1 MYDDRRMADPLIRTD
16 IAAHVATI
24 VLDRPEKRNALTD
37 DMLEQLAAAIDR
49 VEANDDVRVLV
60 LRGEGQS
67 FCSGVDL
74 AEKLER
80 RGADGIVEF
89 TKLIDVFARLDR
101 HRHPTI
107 AVLQGT
113 SLAGGWELAL
123 HCDIRFTSPD
133 ARFGMPLARL
143 GLVVPYPAAVRL
155 LQIGGVAAA
164 TDLLLSGELIDGTR
178 AHACGFATH
187 LVDAA
192 NLPGAA
198 AAHAAKIASLA
209 PLAVREMKRVLRHA
223 APMPDPGSYG
233 EFDDARRRITGS
245 ADTEEGL
252 RAFLERRPAR
262 FSGH

>member
-1 MYDDRRMADPLIRTD
+1 MSDTFVRTD
-16 IAAHVATI
+16 VTGHIATI
-24 VLDRPEKRNALTD
+24 VLNRPEKRNALTD
-37 DMLEQLAAAIDR
+37 AMLAQLAAALDR
-49 VEANDDVRVLV
+49 VDVDDHVRVLV
-60 LRGEGQS
+60 LRGEGHS

-80 RGADGIVEF
+80 RGTDGMVEF
-89 TKLIDVFARLDR
+89 TALIDVFERLDR

-123 HCDIRFTSPD
+123 HCDIRFAAPD

-164 TDLLLSGELIDGTR
+164 TDLLLSGDVIDGGR
-178 AHACGFATH
+178 AYALGFATH
-187 LVDAA
+187 LADAA
-192 NLPGAA
+192 DLQGAA
-198 AAHAAKIASLA
+198 AAHAARIATLA

-223 APMPDPGSYG
+223 APTPDPASYR
-233 EFDDARRRITGS
+233 EFDDARRRVTGS

-252 RAFLERRPAR
+252 RAFLERRPPR
-262 FSGH
+262 FTGR